1 MTLLR
6 STAAIVLAL
15 GVTFAMPALAQKKYD
30 TGASDTEIK
39 VGQTI
44 PLSGPASAYGS
55 IGKVQAAY
63 IRMVNEQGGINGRKI
78 NLIQYDDAYSPPKT
92 VEQVRKLVESDE
104 VFTTFQIIGTPPN
117 AAVQKYLN
125 DKKVPQLLASTGAT
139 RFTDPKNFPWTIA
152 FNPNYQSEAHIYA
165 KFILANHPNAKIGI
179 LYQNDDLG
187 KDYVKGLKDGLG
199 AKASNMIVAEAS
211 YELSDPTVDS
221 QMVTL
226 KASGADLFYNITT
239 PKFGAQA
246 IKKAAELGWK
256 PVQILDINATPV
268 SQTLVPAGLENA
280 KGIISVNYGKDPL
293 DPQWSDDEGMK
304 RYKAFMAKYA
314 PAEDANS
321 GIATYGYSTAALLVQ
336 ILKQCGDNLT
346 RVNVMTQAT
355 NIKDFV
361 ADLALPGMATSTTP
375 DDWRIN
381 KQFQM
386 MRFDGRGLRQSHHA
400 VFGRHVVRGCRQ
412 TNQSGDRGCVD
423 DGSAALS
430 QHLRNLVLQAQEY
443 AREIDSQHG
452 VERGLTEF
460 VQALA
465 SRANGSS
472 GNAGI
477 VERAVDPPIG
487 GDGARH
493 HRGHIGFHGYV
504 APDRNGLTAGRV
516 DQGDGCS
523 RVLLGTVGHRHA
535 RALACHRK
543 RSRPSDARGPA
554 GHQRHLA
561 IENACHVIFLLPCKN
576 GPQRTLRL
584 RKEDRCE
591 FQRVAPLPLDQG

>member
-1 MTLLR
+1 MNLFR
-6 STAAIVLAL
+6 PAAALVLAVSAIL
-15 GVTFAMPALAQKKYD
+15 SGPALAQKKYD
-30 TGASDTEIK
+30 VGASDTEIK

-63 IRMVNEQGGINGRKI
+63 IRMINEQGGINGRKI
-78 NLIQYDDAYSPPKT
+78 NLIQYDDAYNPPKT

-104 VFTTFQIIGTPPN
+104 VLTTFQIIGTPPN

-165 KFILANHPNAKIGI
+165 RFILANYPTAKIAI

-187 KDYVKGLKDGLG
+187 KDYVKGLKDALG
-199 AKASNMIVAEAS
+199 AKASSMIVAEAS

-221 QMVTL
+221 QMVNL

-246 IKKAAELGWK
+246 IKKAAELAWK

-268 SQTLVPAGLENA
+268 SQTLIPAGLENA

-293 DPQWSDDEGMK
+293 DPQWADDEGMK

-321 GIATYGYSTAALLVQ
+321 GIATYGYSTAALFVQ
-336 ILKQCGDNLT
+336 IITQCGDDLT
-346 RVNVMTQAT
+346 RANIMRQAT
-355 NIKDFV
+355 NIKAFV
-361 ADLALPGMATSTTP
+361 ADLALPGMTTSTDP

-386 MRFDGRGLRQSHHA
+386 MKFDGQRWVL
-400 VFGRHVVRGCRQ
+400 FGPILTDEFK
-412 TNQSGDRGCVD
+412 TN
-423 DGSAALS
+423 
-430 QHLRNLVLQAQEY
+430 
-443 AREIDSQHG
+443 
-452 VERGLTEF
+452 
-460 VQALA
+460 
-465 SRANGSS
+465 
-472 GNAGI
+472 
-477 VERAVDPPIG
+477 
-487 GDGARH
+487 
-493 HRGHIGFHGYV
+493 
-504 APDRNGLTAGRV
+504 
-516 DQGDGCS
+516 
-523 RVLLGTVGHRHA
+523 
-535 RALACHRK
+535 
-543 RSRPSDARGPA
+543 
-554 GHQRHLA
+554 
-561 IENACHVIFLLPCKN
+561 
-576 GPQRTLRL
+576 
-584 RKEDRCE
+584 
-591 FQRVAPLPLDQG
+591 

>member
-1 MTLLR
+1 MALFRL
-6 STAAIVLAL
+6 TAALVLAF
-15 GVTFAMPALAQKKYD
+15 GATFATDALAQKKYD
-30 TGASDTEIK
+30 TGATDTEIK

-63 IRMVNEQGGINGRKI
+63 IRMINEQGGINGRKV

-104 VFTTFQIIGTPPN
+104 VLTTFQIIGTPPN

-152 FNPNYQSEAHIYA
+152 YNPNYQSEAHIYA
-165 KFILANHPNAKIGI
+165 RFILENYPNAKIAI

-199 AKASNMIVAEAS
+199 AKAKMIVAEAS

-226 KASGADLFYNITT
+226 KSSGADLFYNITT

-293 DPQWSDDEGMK
+293 DPQWADDAGMK
-304 RYKAFMAKYA
+304 KYKAFMAKYA

-321 GIATYGYSTAALLVQ
+321 GISTYGYGTASLLVH
-336 ILKQCGDNLT
+336 ILKQCGDDLT
-346 RVNVMTQAT
+346 RANIMKQAT
-355 NIKDFV
+355 NIKNFV
-361 ADLALPGMATSTTP
+361 SDLALPGMATSTDA

-386 MRFDGRGLRQSHHA
+386 MKFDGQRWVL
-400 VFGRHVVRGCRQ
+400 FGPILTDDYK
-412 TNQSGDRGCVD
+412 TN
-423 DGSAALS
+423 
-430 QHLRNLVLQAQEY
+430 
-443 AREIDSQHG
+443 
-452 VERGLTEF
+452 
-460 VQALA
+460 
-465 SRANGSS
+465 
-472 GNAGI
+472 
-477 VERAVDPPIG
+477 
-487 GDGARH
+487 
-493 HRGHIGFHGYV
+493 
-504 APDRNGLTAGRV
+504 
-516 DQGDGCS
+516 
-523 RVLLGTVGHRHA
+523 
-535 RALACHRK
+535 
-543 RSRPSDARGPA
+543 
-554 GHQRHLA
+554 
-561 IENACHVIFLLPCKN
+561 
-576 GPQRTLRL
+576 
-584 RKEDRCE
+584 
-591 FQRVAPLPLDQG
+591 

>member
-1 MTLLR
+1 MALSR
-6 STAAIVLAL
+6 SMAVLVLVL
-15 GVTFAMPALAQKKYD
+15 GATFATQAVAQKKYD

-39 VGQTI
+39 LGQTI

-63 IRMVNEQGGINGRKI
+63 IHMIHEPGGIKGRQI

-92 VEQVRKLVESDE
+92 VEQVRKLVEGDE
-104 VFTTFQIIGTPPN
+104 VLATFQIIGTPPN

-125 DKKVPQLLASTGAT
+125 DRKVPQLLASTGAT

-165 KFILANHPNAKIGI
+165 NYILANHPNAKIAI

-187 KDYVKGLKDGLG
+187 KDYVKGLKDALG
-199 AKASNMIVAEAS
+199 AKASSMIVAEKS

-226 KASGADLFYNITT
+226 KSSGADLFYNITT

-268 SQTLVPAGLENA
+268 SQTLIPAGVENA

-293 DPQWSDDEGMK
+293 DPQWTDDEGMK

-336 ILKQCGDNLT
+336 ILGQCGDDLT
-346 RVNVMTQAT
+346 RANIMKQAT
-355 NIKDFV
+355 NIKGYV
-361 ADLALPGMATSTTP
+361 ADLALPGMTVSTEP

-386 MRFDGRGLRQSHHA
+386 MKFDGQRWVL
-400 VFGRHVVRGCRQ
+400 FGPILTDDFK
-412 TNQSGDRGCVD
+412 TN
-423 DGSAALS
+423 
-430 QHLRNLVLQAQEY
+430 
-443 AREIDSQHG
+443 
-452 VERGLTEF
+452 
-460 VQALA
+460 
-465 SRANGSS
+465 
-472 GNAGI
+472 
-477 VERAVDPPIG
+477 
-487 GDGARH
+487 
-493 HRGHIGFHGYV
+493 
-504 APDRNGLTAGRV
+504 
-516 DQGDGCS
+516 
-523 RVLLGTVGHRHA
+523 
-535 RALACHRK
+535 
-543 RSRPSDARGPA
+543 
-554 GHQRHLA
+554 
-561 IENACHVIFLLPCKN
+561 
-576 GPQRTLRL
+576 
-584 RKEDRCE
+584 
-591 FQRVAPLPLDQG
+591 

>member
-1 MTLLR
+1 MALFRL
-6 STAAIVLAL
+6 TAALVLAL
-15 GVTFAMPALAQKKYD
+15 GTAFATPALAQKKYD
-30 TGASDTEIK
+30 TGATDTEIK

-63 IRMVNEQGGINGRKI
+63 IRMINEQGGINGRKV

-104 VFTTFQIIGTPPN
+104 VLTTFQIIGTPPN

-152 FNPNYQSEAHIYA
+152 YNPNYQSEAHIYA
-165 KFILANHPNAKIGI
+165 RFILENYPNAKIAI

-199 AKASNMIVAEAS
+199 AKAKMIVAEAS

-226 KASGADLFYNITT
+226 KSSGADLFYNITT

-256 PVQILDINATPV
+256 PVQILDINASPV
-268 SQTLVPAGLENA
+268 SQTLIPAGLENA

-293 DPQWSDDEGMK
+293 DPQWADDAGMK

-314 PAEDANS
+314 PNEDANS
-321 GIATYGYSTAALLVQ
+321 GIATYGYSTAALLVH
-336 ILKQCGDNLT
+336 ILKQCGDDLT
-346 RVNVMTQAT
+346 RANIMKQAT
-355 NIKDFV
+355 SIKNYV
-361 ADLALPGMATSTTP
+361 ADLALPGMSTATDP

-386 MRFDGRGLRQSHHA
+386 MKFDGQRWV
-400 VFGRHVVRGCRQ
+400 VFGPILTDDYK
-412 TNQSGDRGCVD
+412 TN
-423 DGSAALS
+423 
-430 QHLRNLVLQAQEY
+430 
-443 AREIDSQHG
+443 
-452 VERGLTEF
+452 
-460 VQALA
+460 
-465 SRANGSS
+465 
-472 GNAGI
+472 
-477 VERAVDPPIG
+477 
-487 GDGARH
+487 
-493 HRGHIGFHGYV
+493 
-504 APDRNGLTAGRV
+504 
-516 DQGDGCS
+516 
-523 RVLLGTVGHRHA
+523 
-535 RALACHRK
+535 
-543 RSRPSDARGPA
+543 
-554 GHQRHLA
+554 
-561 IENACHVIFLLPCKN
+561 
-576 GPQRTLRL
+576 
-584 RKEDRCE
+584 
-591 FQRVAPLPLDQG
+591 